1 MHSLTYVCHKHCL
14 TTLEA
19 SRVLVT
25 GATVELILGGLGLQL
40 RPLLEA
46 GLQFLAG
53 D

>member
-1 MHSLTYVCHKHCL
+1 MPQTLLDYL
-14 TTLEA
+14 LEA

-25 GATVELILGGLGLQL
+25 GDTVELILGGLGLQL

-46 GLQFLAG
+46 WLQFLAG